1 MSRERVG
8 GLIETEPLCFR
19 VWRVV
24 PEVVVVFL
32 VCFGDVALALRF
44 FVKDCC
50 VFTSFVCVVVFCF
63 GFVEVVLDERFEVV
77 LGVGVE
83 DTFPWVV
90 FVPGD

>member
-8 GLIETEPLCFR
+8 GLIETELLRFR

-32 VCFGDVALALRF
+32 VCFGDVALAFRF

-50 VFTSFVCVVVFCF
+50 VFTSSSCVVLFCLS
-63 GFVEVVLDERFEVV
+63 FVEVVLDERFEVV

-83 DTFPWVV
+83 DAFFRVV
-90 FVPGD
+90 FIPGD